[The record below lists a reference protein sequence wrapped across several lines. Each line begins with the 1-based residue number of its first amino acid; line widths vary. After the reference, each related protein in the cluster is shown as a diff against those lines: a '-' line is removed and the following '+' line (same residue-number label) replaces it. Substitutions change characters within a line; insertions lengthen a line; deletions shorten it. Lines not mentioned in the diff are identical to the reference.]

1 MAQERSVIKFIRPCL
16 SIHEDKKIL
25 TSEYCW
31 QSLNKKRGKVR
42 ISGEILLG

>member
-16 SIHEDKKIL
+16 SINEDKKIL

-31 QSLNKKRGKVR
+31 QNLN
-42 ISGEILLG
+42 EALG